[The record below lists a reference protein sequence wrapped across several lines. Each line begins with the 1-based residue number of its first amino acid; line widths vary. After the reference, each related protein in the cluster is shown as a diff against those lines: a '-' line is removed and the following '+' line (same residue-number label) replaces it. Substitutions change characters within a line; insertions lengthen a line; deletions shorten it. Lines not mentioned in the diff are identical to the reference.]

1 MNEVSLKPVI
11 DELETL
17 FSKFNK
23 AFFEGKLE
31 KPVITVSPDHTRG
44 AYGWCTGWKAW
55 QDGTK
60 EGGYYEINLCAEYLN
75 RPFEETCG
83 TLLHEMVHLQ
93 NLQDNVQDTSRS
105 GSYHNRKFKETAE
118 AHGLTVEKGEKYG
131 WHKTTLNPQAEAFVK
146 SLGKSG
152 FCLVR
157 PRTNPLKGSR
167 KGGDQVPVSMFA
179 PVAEPPIKKISV
191 KEAARCMGK
200 SDQFVRIGLQRGLL
214 PFGNA
219 VPGTGNNWNYY
230 INPAKFREYVGAEA
244 FNTFFGLTA

>member
-83 TLLHEMVHLQ
+83 TLLHEMVHLY
-93 NLQDNVQDTSRS
+93 NLQVGVQDTSR
-105 GSYHNRKFKETAE
+105 GGTYHNKKYKTAAE
-118 AHGLTVEKGEKYG
+118 QHGLNVECDSKYG
-131 WHKTTLNPQAEAFVK
+131 WTKTSLNDEAKAFVDSFSDKKFELHRK
-146 SLGKSG
+146 SFPKIPGAAKTKQS
-152 FCLVR
+152 
-157 PRTNPLKGSR
+157 TR
-167 KGGDQVPVSMFA
+167 KYVCPVCGCIIRATKEVHVICGDCNVEF
-179 PVAEPPIKKISV
+179 EE
-191 KEAARCMGK
+191 EA
-200 SDQFVRIGLQRGLL
+200 
-214 PFGNA
+214 
-219 VPGTGNNWNYY
+219 
-230 INPAKFREYVGAEA
+230 
-244 FNTFFGLTA
+244 